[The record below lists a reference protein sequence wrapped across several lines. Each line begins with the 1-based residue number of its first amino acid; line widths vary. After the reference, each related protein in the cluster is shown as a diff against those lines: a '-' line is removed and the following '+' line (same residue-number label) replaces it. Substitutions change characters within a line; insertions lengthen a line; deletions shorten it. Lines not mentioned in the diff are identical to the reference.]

1 MQLFFKL
8 LVGALKVIT
17 FMFLHS
23 RAERKHSQEREESKT
38 RHQRAAGS
46 SLTSEILIFVFLSG
60 G

>member
-1 MQLFFKL
+1 MQVFLKL
-8 LVGALKVIT
+8 LIGALKVII

-23 RAERKHSQEREESKT
+23 RTERKHSQEREESKT

-46 SLTSEILIFVFLSG
+46 SLSSEILIFVFLSG